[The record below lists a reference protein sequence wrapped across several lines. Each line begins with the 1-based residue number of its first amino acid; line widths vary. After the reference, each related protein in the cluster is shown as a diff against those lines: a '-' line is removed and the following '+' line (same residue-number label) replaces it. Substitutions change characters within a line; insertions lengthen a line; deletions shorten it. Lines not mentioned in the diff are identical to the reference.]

1 MQFGFSYVGLVFLIM
16 LGGSLAS
23 DFVGFVTTITRE
35 ILFRLS

>member
-1 MQFGFSYVGLVFLIM
+1 MLILVFLIM

-35 ILFRLS
+35 ILFRMS